1 MLAIKTGEFSIGK
14 LMVKN
19 CMDAIFNQPP
29 LQHLPRLPCKLP
41 SMDFSALLSRPSMG
55 LKIKFFLQGQ
65 TIAFS

>member
-29 LQHLPRLPCKLP
+29 LQHLPRFNRKSIPFGK
-41 SMDFSALLSRPSMG
+41 SYSFAS
-55 LKIKFFLQGQ
+55 K
-65 TIAFS
+65 

>member
-41 SMDFSALLSRPSMG
+41 SMG

-65 TIAFS
+65 TIAFA